1 VELGK
6 WLQDIGAETL
16 AFPVL
21 YLRRTSFLRPP
32 ERTEPLGLLLSSA
45 RQDGHLGSQLPPQLP
60 FGGFRPES
68 YDVYFVCHCSRVLAC
83 HLLIPAR
90 SDSFLRTHRGS
101 STRVRIAHR
110 ESKELTA
117 CRSLSLSLASSAFET
132 DLQVTQYP
140 VFRAT
145 RECAGPRKVVD
156 YVTSRENATPRNTKR
171 INRAL
176 PGSKSKLRRMPIYGT
191 CR

>member
-1 VELGK
+1 MEPTPKREQRRVGWPE
-6 WLQDIGAETL
+6 AESQGQLSKTRWSPWIS
-16 AFPVL
+16 A
-21 YLRRTSFLRPP
+21 
-32 ERTEPLGLLLSSA
+32 SSA
-45 RQDGHLGSQLPPQLP
+45 IAIW
-60 FGGFRPES
+60 GFRPES
-68 YDVYFVCHCSRVLAC
+68 YDVYFVCHCSRVLAS

-90 SDSFLRTHRGS
+90 SDSFLRTHKGS

-117 CRSLSLSLASSAFET
+117 C
-132 DLQVTQYP
+132 QYP